1 MLPRIVLVLTSEQK
15 ANLVVVLAG
24 ARNPLNIGAAA
35 RAMSNFGFRTL
46 RIVTEFPLPVTEAKS
61 AVDAAEVMQQAN
73 VYTSF
78 AEAIADCSVIYG
90 TTAVGDRKLEHPV
103 EPLPQAGQGIH
114 AALAIGNRAAIVFG
128 SEKTGMTN
136 EQISYCTGLLT
147 IPMEVHGTSMNLGQS
162 VAVCLWEL
170 AREQAQGAGDKM
182 QQEAL
187 ADSATID
194 RFEATLREGLTA
206 TGYEA
211 KFPANCNPDMT
222 RRLVRRLRLSKK
234 DAEIWTGI
242 WRQVLWKLRQ

>member
-1 MLPRIVLVLTSEQK
+1 MLPRIVPVLTPEQK
-15 ANLVVVLAG
+15 ENLVVVLTG

-61 AVDAAEVMQQAN
+61 AVDAAEVMQQAA
-73 VYTSF
+73 VHTSF
-78 AEAIADCSVIYG
+78 AEAVADCSLIYG
-90 TTAVGDRKLEHPV
+90 TTAVGNRRLEHPV
-103 EPLPQAGQGIH
+103 EPLPQAAAH
-114 AALAIGNRAAIVFG
+114 VRNALAGQQRVAIVFG

-136 EQISYCTGLLT
+136 EQMSYCSGLLT

-170 AREQAQGAGDKM
+170 ARDGASPCEVAGD
-182 QQEAL
+182 QGL
-187 ADSATID
+187 ADSAAVD
-194 RFEATLREGLTA
+194 RFEAVLREGLTA

-211 KFPANCNPDMT
+211 KFPANCGEEMT
-222 RRLVRRLRLSKK
+222 RRLVRRLRLNRK

>member
-1 MLPRIVLVLTSEQK
+1 VLTPEQK
-15 ANLVVVLAG
+15 ENLVVVLAG

-61 AVDAAEVMQQAN
+61 AVDAAEVMQQAT
-73 VYTSF
+73 VHTSF
-78 AEAIADCSVIYG
+78 AEAIRDCGLIYG
-90 TTAVGDRKLEHPV
+90 TTAVGDRRLEHPV
-103 EPLPQAGQGIH
+103 EPLPQA
-114 AALAIGNRAAIVFG
+114 AAAVRNVLAGKQRAAIVFG

-136 EQISYCTGLLT
+136 EQMSYCSGLLT

-170 AREQAQGAGDKM
+170 TRDGVGGGVMSEDGF
-182 QQEAL
+182 
-187 ADSATID
+187 ADSAAVD
-194 RFEATLREGLTA
+194 RFEAVLREGLTA

-211 KFPANCNPDMT
+211 KFPANCGEEMT
-222 RRLVRRLRLSKK
+222 RRLVRRLRLNRK

>member
-1 MLPRIVLVLTSEQK
+1 MLTPEQK

-61 AVDAAEVMQQAN
+61 AVDAAEVMQQAT
-73 VYTSF
+73 VHTSF
-78 AEAIADCSVIYG
+78 AEAVADCSVIYG
-90 TTAVGDRKLEHPV
+90 TTAVGDRRLEHSV
-103 EPLPQAGQGIH
+103 EPLPQAGQAIH
-114 AALAIGNRAAIVFG
+114 ASLSSGNRAAIVFG

-136 EQISYCTGLLT
+136 EQISFCSGLLT

-170 AREQAQGAGDKM
+170 VREQAQGKPL
-182 QQEAL
+182 QEEDAL
-187 ADSATID
+187 ADSGSVD

-211 KFPANCNPDMT
+211 KFPANCNPEMT
-222 RRLVRRLRLSKK
+222 RRLVRRLRLTKK